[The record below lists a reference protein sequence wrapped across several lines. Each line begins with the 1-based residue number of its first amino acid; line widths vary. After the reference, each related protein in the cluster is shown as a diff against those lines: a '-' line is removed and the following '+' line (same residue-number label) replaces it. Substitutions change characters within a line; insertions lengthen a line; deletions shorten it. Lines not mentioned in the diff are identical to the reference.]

1 MAVTKVGRQR
11 AAPQM
16 GAAVRCTFARSE
28 RRRRVRVAPEEVAQ
42 QLGGRE
48 GDRTSPLPA
57 LRHLSGGR
65 LLIHNLTGGH
75 HRGVGAIRDRQA
87 PSPAH
92 PTHACAP
99 RSRMGDP
106 QPSAER
112 CMCGSE
118 GGEDSRRQGGSA
130 DENTHA
136 FRSPPFAHDVCAPS
150 RPDSYPIRRPC
161 ATLPTRLP
169 LDAAVRRGPIA
180 LVSQTRQRGRLAG
193 KRTSPLS
200 GGSPRPP

>member
-1 MAVTKVGRQR
+1 
-11 AAPQM
+11 M
-16 GAAVRCTFARSE
+16 G
-28 RRRRVRVAPEEVAQ
+28 
-42 QLGGRE
+42 GGS
-48 GDRTSPLPA
+48 TA
-57 LRHLSGGR
+57 H
-65 LLIHNLTGGH
+65 
-75 HRGVGAIRDRQA
+75 VGAIRAVQARPRGTGGGGATVRRPQRAGSIARARCQPPDTCRVAACSSVTSPAATTEALARSETDERRRPPTLRMPARPEAGWETRSQA
-87 PSPAH
+87 PSA
-92 PTHACAP
+92 ACAAA
-99 RSRMGDP
+99 R
-106 QPSAER
+106 
-112 CMCGSE
+112 